1 MTKLLVSG
9 LALLTAGC
17 IVAAAGAGA
26 AGAVYVSERGVESEL
41 AVPVDRAYEGARQ
54 AFQDLGIS
62 MGKNSSE
69 QDGSIVK
76 KTLEGSKDDRDVTV
90 TVKTEGSG
98 SHVEVVAKKSP
109 VTWDKDLARRILEKI
124 VAKSS

>member
-1 MTKLLVSG
+1 MGKLIVSS

-17 IVAAAGAGA
+17 IAAAAGAGA
-26 AGAVYVSERGVESEL
+26 AGAVYVSERGVESQL
-41 AVPVDRAYEGARQ
+41 GVPVDRAYDAARL

-62 MGKNSSE
+62 MGKSSSE
-69 QDGSIVK
+69 QDGSAVK

-109 VTWDKDLARRILEKI
+109 VTWDKDLARKILEKI